1 MTLLMAF
8 GEVEARSDGGYRLAG
23 RTGSVSRRISSI
35 PVQGGVAV
43 KDLGTGEGTVEVT
56 LTYHPALDNAPMSNL
71 AQLGIWQAA
80 MGEPREL
87 SFGRLRYGDY
97 VLESGTRTRPRSR
110 HRSRGAHRRRYGFG
124 FGSARLWP
132 TFGTSEQARW

>member
-1 MTLLMAF
+1 MAF

-97 VLESGTRTRPRSR
+97 VLESVNEDATAFTASEQ
-110 HRSRGAHRRRYGFG
+110 
-124 FGSARLWP
+124 GSAPQAIRLRLR
-132 TFGTSEQARW
+132 FREVVANIRYERAG